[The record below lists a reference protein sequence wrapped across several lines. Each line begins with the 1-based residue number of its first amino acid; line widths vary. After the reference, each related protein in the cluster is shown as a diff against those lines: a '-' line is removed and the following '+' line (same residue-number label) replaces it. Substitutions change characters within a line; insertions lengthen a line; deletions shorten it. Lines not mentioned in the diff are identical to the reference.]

1 MGVSSAVVSSA
12 ALNSVEANRT
22 GSAATSDLTGQAS
35 PTQIGKLA
43 DAIASGAGTK
53 VTAVVPE
60 PMRAALAHVARG
72 ATASGLNSVLIVG
85 ALACAVATVITVV
98 LIGTDKNRAAVH
110 RSGSES
116 QPEPAL

>member
-1 MGVSSAVVSSA
+1 MAGHGNFPCRVR
-12 ALNSVEANRT
+12 SV
-22 GSAATSDLTGQAS
+22 
-35 PTQIGKLA
+35 I
-43 DAIASGAGTK
+43 
-53 VTAVVPE
+53 
-60 PMRAALAHVARG
+60 
-72 ATASGLNSVLIVG
+72 IVG